1 MSCASLQFGA
11 ATAIGMFD
19 SLGTW
24 GVTFLRL
31 TVAGLLL
38 MILARPAIRAW
49 SRGDWRAVLMLAV
62 MMAGM
67 NGFFYASLAHI
78 PISVAVAVEFTGPLI
93 FSALTS
99 RRRGDLAWVALAAA
113 GMVVL
118 GAEAMSG
125 RADIGLQ
132 GIVLALIAGGF
143 WVGYIVSSAA
153 LGARMSGTGGLAVS
167 MVIGGLLLAPVGGS
181 ALGGVALDP
190 WLVVPIVV
198 TALLGSVIPYSLEL
212 AALRRLPGAVFSIL
226 LSLEP
231 AFAAAA
237 GYVMLGQEVT
247 SMRVVTIALVISASV
262 GITWSA
268 HSAAAQDAARDAA
281 ATAASDTAPPA
292 PEPDAASAGD
302 EASYAGVD
310 TAESAAESAAA
321 KSAASRADA
330 SASSPKVISSVT
342 APRDNSGHSRR

>member
-11 ATAIGMFD
+11 ATAITMFD
-19 SLGTW
+19 ALGTW

-38 MILARPAIRAW
+38 AIMSRPAIRAW
-49 SRGDWRAVLMLAV
+49 SRGDWRAVLLLAGA
-62 MMAGM
+62 MAGM

-99 RRRGDLAWVALAAA
+99 RRRGDLLWVGFASA

-118 GAEAMSG
+118 AAEAMSG

-132 GIVLALIAGGF
+132 GILLALVAGGF
-143 WVGYIVSSAA
+143 WVAYIVCSAN
-153 LGARMSGTGGLAVS
+153 LGARMSGTGGLAMS
-167 MVIGGLLLAPVGGS
+167 MVIGGLMLAPFGGS
-181 ALGGVALDP
+181 AVNGVALDP

-198 TALLGSVIPYSLEL
+198 TALLGSVIPYSLEM

-231 AFAAAA
+231 ALAAAA
-237 GYVMLGQEVT
+237 GYVTLGQEVT
-247 SMRVVTIALVISASV
+247 SMRVITIVLVISASA

-268 HSAAAQDAARDAA
+268 HSAAAREAALQDAA
-281 ATAASDTAPPA
+281 TEVAASDNGT
-292 PEPDAASAGD
+292 
-302 EASYAGVD
+302 SYAGVD
-310 TAESAAESAAA
+310 TAA
-321 KSAASRADA
+321 SAASAA
-330 SASSPKVISSVT
+330 SAAPTSAASSAEDTASFPKDISSVT
-342 APRDNSGHSRR
+342 APRESSGHSRR